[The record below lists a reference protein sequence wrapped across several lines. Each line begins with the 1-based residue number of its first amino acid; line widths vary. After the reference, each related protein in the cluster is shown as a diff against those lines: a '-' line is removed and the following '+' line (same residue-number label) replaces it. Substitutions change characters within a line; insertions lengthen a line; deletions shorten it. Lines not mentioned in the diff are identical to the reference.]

1 MNEESGDFSG
11 GTSLIVPRGRPGLA
25 PLLISLSEI
34 HRIENRILEIRESN
48 PATMP
53 DLIADFNYGYILLGK
68 AISKVQLEL
77 SEAEIAYNEIK
88 SITLLDKV
96 EGILEEKGI
105 KSTADMREAAL
116 LSNSEVIEAKRRIG
130 LLESYMSLLTNK
142 AKSLEMAYHGAK
154 EVNKSAGSPNKNV
167 TGGGDSRY

>member
-1 MNEESGDFSG
+1 MSDESGNFSG
-11 GTSLIVPRGRPGLA
+11 STTSLVVPRGRPGLA
-25 PLLISLSEI
+25 PLFISLSEI
-34 HRIENRILEIRESN
+34 HKIENRIQEIRGSN

-96 EGILEEKGI
+96 ESILEEKGI
-105 KSTADMREAAL
+105 KSTADMREAEL
-116 LSNSEVIEAKRRIG
+116 LSNSEGIEAKRRIW
-130 LLESYMSLLTNK
+130 LLKSYMSLLTNK
-142 AKSLEMAYHGAK
+142 AKSLEMAYKGAK
-154 EVNKSAGSPNKNV
+154 EINKSSNSPNKGV
-167 TGGGDSRY
+167 TAGGY